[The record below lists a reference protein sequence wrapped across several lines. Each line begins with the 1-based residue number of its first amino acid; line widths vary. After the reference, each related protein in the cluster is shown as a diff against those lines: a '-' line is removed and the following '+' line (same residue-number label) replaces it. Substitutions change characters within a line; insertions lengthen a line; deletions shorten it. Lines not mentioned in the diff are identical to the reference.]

1 MTTVSSWLRGTALLV
16 GFAVGGVFAHADTA
30 TLLGVS
36 KNWKA
41 FSSGSGPG
49 KVCYA
54 IAQPSSSVPK
64 KAKREPIGL
73 LINDWPEKHARAQP
87 EIVPGYKFKEN
98 SEVAVQV
105 GADKFTFYATNDGG
119 SGSAWMNKSNEE
131 ARLIDALQRASRA
144 VITGTSEHGTTTH
157 DTYSLSGLADAL
169 TKIHTA
175 CSM

>member
-1 MTTVSSWLRGTALLV
+1 MTTVFHWLRAGALLA
-16 GFAVGGVFAHADTA
+16 GFAVCVPAHADNA

-41 FSSGSGPG
+41 FSSGSGPD

-54 IAQPSSSVPK
+54 IAQPVSSAPK
-64 KAKREPIGL
+64 KAKRDPIGL
-73 LINDWPEKHARAQP
+73 LINDWPDKHARAQP

-98 SEVAVQV
+98 TEVTVQV
-105 GADKFTFYATNDGG
+105 GVDKFTFYATNDGG

-131 ARLIDALQRASRA
+131 ARLIDAMQRRSQA
-144 VITGTSEHGTTTH
+144 VITGVSEHGTTTR